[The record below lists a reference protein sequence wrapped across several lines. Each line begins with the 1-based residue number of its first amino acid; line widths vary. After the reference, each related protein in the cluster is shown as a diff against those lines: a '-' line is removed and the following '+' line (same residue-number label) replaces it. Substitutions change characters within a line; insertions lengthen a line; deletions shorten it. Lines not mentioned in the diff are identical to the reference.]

1 VYCADRHFSIQE
13 LRLRQGEHIV
23 ADPYLGQLALVGFNF
38 APKGW
43 AICQGQLLT
52 ISQNTALFSLIG
64 TFYGGNGTTNF
75 ALPDLR
81 GRIPIG
87 AGQGPGLTDRS
98 LGEQDGSETHT
109 LSTLEMPVH
118 NHLVQVSAGRPE
130 SLTTPVSD
138 VLGVA
143 GSVAPYA
150 PGTSPLN
157 QTLAPA
163 TAMPTGGNQP
173 HENRAPY
180 LGLNWIICMQGI
192 FPPRN

>member
-1 VYCADRHFSIQE
+1 VHCAYRHFSIQE
-13 LRLRQGEHIV
+13 LREGEHIV
-23 ADPYLGQLALVGFNF
+23 DPYLGQLALVGFNF

-43 AICQGQLLT
+43 ALCQGQLLA
-52 ISQNTALFSLIG
+52 IAQNTALFSLLG

-98 LGEQDGSETHT
+98 IGEQNGEEFHT
-109 LSTLEMPVH
+109 LLTQEMPAH
-118 NHLVQVSAGRPE
+118 NHLVQVNAGRPE
-130 SLTTPVSD
+130 SLTTPVQD
-138 VLGVA
+138 VVGVA
-143 GSVAPYA
+143 GSGTPYA
-150 PGTSPLN
+150 LGTSPLN

-163 TAMPTGGNQP
+163 TAMPAGGNQP
-173 HENRAPY
+173 HENRAPF
-180 LGLNWIICMQGI
+180 LGLNWIVCMQGI